1 MDINNGNEEITIDWE
16 QEAIIYQDALEAAL
30 QLQRDLE
37 QTINQLRERFTQ
49 QITHTNGTISDLET
63 KILKQEQTLS
73 RQKQEID
80 RSQKRVQKQ
89 KEEISRSQKR
99 VQKQKEEISRLQ
111 KRVQEQKE
119 ELNQKDST
127 IAQLQQ
133 ASKILQKALR
143 KQNEDSTRE

>member
-1 MDINNGNEEITIDWE
+1 MDIDNGDEEITIDWE
-16 QEAIIYQDALEAAL
+16 QEAIIYQSALEAAL

-37 QTINQLRERFTQ
+37 QTVNQLQERFTQ
-49 QITHTNGTISDLET
+49 QITYTNGAINDLET

-73 RQKQEID
+73 WQKQEIN
-80 RSQKRVQKQ
+80 RSQKRVQRQ
-89 KEEISRSQKR
+89 KEEISC
-99 VQKQKEEISRLQ
+99 LQ

-119 ELNQKDST
+119 EINQKDNT

-143 KQNEDSTRE
+143 KQNED

>member
-1 MDINNGNEEITIDWE
+1 MDINNSDEEITIDWE
-16 QEAIIYQDALEAAL
+16 QEAIIYQNALEAAL

-37 QTINQLRERFTQ
+37 QTVNQLQERFTQ
-49 QITHTNGTISDLET
+49 QITHTNGTISDQET

-89 KEEISRSQKR
+89 KEEISR
-99 VQKQKEEISRLQ
+99 LQ

-119 ELNQKDST
+119 ETNQKDNT

-133 ASKILQKALR
+133 ASRILQKALR
-143 KQNEDSTRE
+143 KQNEDSTYE

>member
-37 QTINQLRERFTQ
+37 QTINQLQERFTQ

-89 KEEISRSQKR
+89 KEEIS
-99 VQKQKEEISRLQ
+99 
-111 KRVQEQKE
+111 
-119 ELNQKDST
+119 QKDNT

-133 ASKILQKALR
+133 ASRILQKALR
-143 KQNEDSTRE
+143 KQNEDSTYE